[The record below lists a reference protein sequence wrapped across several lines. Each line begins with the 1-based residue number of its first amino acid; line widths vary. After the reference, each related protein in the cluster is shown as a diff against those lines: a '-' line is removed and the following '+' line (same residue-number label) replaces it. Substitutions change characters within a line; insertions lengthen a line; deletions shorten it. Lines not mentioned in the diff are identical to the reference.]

1 VDLVAP
7 RIIAATFLNP
17 TVFSPVFISIFGTF
31 SFANDQ
37 TLPFVDNP
45 LMQRPSLADEH

>member
-7 RIIAATFLNP
+7 RITAATFLNP

-31 SFANDQ
+31 SCANDQ
-37 TLPFVDNP
+37 SLPFVGNP
-45 LMQRPSLADEH
+45 LMQHPPCADEH